1 MYFKPN
7 VSLILAAI
15 RTTSCSLQLRIG
27 TMTFTVLINT
37 LAGFQSIIHVLH
49 YQKKDGPGLSRVLCF
64 DLVARDRGGEQ
75 PAFLGNVLVR
85 MLCEKP

>member
-1 MYFKPN
+1 MCCVIKN
-7 VSLILAAI
+7 
-15 RTTSCSLQLRIG
+15 
-27 TMTFTVLINT
+27 
-37 LAGFQSIIHVLH
+37 
-49 YQKKDGPGLSRVLCF
+49 DGPGLSRVLCF